1 MKKIIVSILLLLS
14 LFLITGCGNKNKISD
29 ITKKLGDR
37 VEIRLVNNQTGED
50 YLVANKFKNVIL
62 ELLNEVTYKEYSDN
76 KQVNRLVG
84 LYSLELK
91 GNIKFVVNEAY
102 LVVADERIQIE
113 STNPK
118 TGLKA
123 VIDVVKREVI
133 KSKYLM
139 MDNDTFNIYT
149 SVEELV
155 NVDFSYD
162 KKIYNEAYFE
172 KKILVTFDFKKDS
185 TESNLKCVKAH
196 TLGPIIYLDFEID
209 SQNPYFC
216 DGQMEISTVLV
227 EVEKPTTLRGNS
239 LAITVVNTNPLFVGE
254 YNSCFYDCRKIG
266 E

>member
-1 MKKIIVSILLLLS
+1 MKKIIVSMLLLLS
-14 LFLITGCGNKNKISD
+14 LFLITGCSNKNKISD
-29 ITKKLGDR
+29 ITSKLGNR
-37 VEIRLVNNQTGED
+37 IEIRLINNQTGEN

-62 ELLNEVTYKEYSDN
+62 GLLNEVTYDEYSDN
-76 KQVNRLVG
+76 KQVNREVG

-102 LVVADERIQIE
+102 LVVADKIIQVK

-139 MDNDTFNIYT
+139 MEKNTFNIYT
-149 SVEELV
+149 SVEELE

-162 KKIYNEAYFE
+162 KNIYTEAYFE
-172 KKILVTFDFKKDS
+172 KKILVTFDFKKAS

-196 TLGPIIYLDFEID
+196 TLGPIIYLDFEIN
-209 SQNPYFC
+209 SPNPYTS
-216 DGQMEISTVLV
+216 DAQNTIITVLV
-227 EVEKPTTLRGNS
+227 EVDKPTTLTNNS
-239 LAITVVNTNPLFVGE
+239 LAITVVNTNPLLAGE
-254 YNSCFYDCRKIG
+254 YNSCYYDCRKIG

>member
-1 MKKIIVSILLLLS
+1 MKKIIVSMLLLLS
-14 LFLITGCGNKNKISD
+14 LFLITGCNNKNKISD

-37 VEIRLVNNQTGED
+37 IEIRLINNQTEEE
-50 YLVANKFKNVIL
+50 YLVDNKFKNIIL
-62 ELLNEVTYKEYSDN
+62 GLLNEVTYDEYSDN
-76 KQVNRLVG
+76 KQVNRVVG

-102 LVVADERIQIE
+102 LVVADKIIQVK

-118 TGLKA
+118 TGLKT

-139 MDNDTFNIYT
+139 MENNTFSIYK
-149 SVEELV
+149 SAEELE

-162 KKIYNEAYFE
+162 KNIYNEAYFE
-172 KKILVTFDFKKDS
+172 KNILVAFDFKKAS
-185 TESNLKCVKAH
+185 NESKLKCVKAH

-209 SQNPYFC
+209 SPTPYTSDAQN
-216 DGQMEISTVLV
+216 EIITVLV

-239 LAITVVNTNPLFVGE
+239 LAITVVNTNPLLAGE
-254 YNSCFYDCRKIG
+254 YNSCYYDCRKIG